1 MKTVL
6 IIILVLVLSIGAG
19 YFLLPL
25 LIQKETAVLK
35 SEIQDVKQRLERIEK
50 SMEVAPLQPDADFQK
65 VIQTVNALHMK
76 VVSLEDSFKKS
87 SAALDETMKNQNAAN
102 EEALKKQAESME
114 KITKETQSKIQ
125 EIMFDATMALIRG
138 HILKAR
144 VEISSRNVGTARSEL
159 DLINDLLTEAK
170 SSASGKNKE
179 VIEELQGLLKKA
191 RAEIDT
197 DLPAALNKI
206 DLLWHEMSR
215 LLRKT

>member
-6 IIILVLVLSIGAG
+6 IIILVLILTIGVG
-19 YFLLPL
+19 YFVLPL
-25 LIQKETAVLK
+25 LMKQETAALK
-35 SEIQDVKQRLERIEK
+35 SEIQDIKQRLERMEK
-50 SMEVAPLQPDADFQK
+50 TMEVAPLQPDADFQK
-65 VIQTVNALHMK
+65 VIQTVNALHIK
-76 VVSLEDSFKKS
+76 VVSLEESFKKS
-87 SAALDETMKNQNAAN
+87 TAALDEAMKKQNAAN
-102 EEALKKQAESME
+102 GEALRKQAESME
-114 KITKETQSKIQ
+114 KITKETQSKLQ

-144 VEISSRNVGTARSEL
+144 VEISSKNVGTARSEL

-170 SSASGKNKE
+170 SSATGKNKD

-215 LLRKT
+215 LLRRT

>member
-19 YFLLPL
+19 YFVLPL
-25 LIQKETAVLK
+25 LIQKETAGLK

-50 SMEVAPLQPDADFQK
+50 SMEIAPLQPDADFQK
-65 VIQTVNALHMK
+65 VIQTVNALHIK

-87 SAALDETMKNQNAAN
+87 AVALDETMKNQNAAH
-102 EEALKKQAESME
+102 EEALRKQAETIE

-125 EIMFDATMALIRG
+125 EIMFDSTMALIRG

-144 VEISSRNVGTARSEL
+144 VEISSKNVGTARSEL

-191 RAEIDT
+191 RTEIDT

>member
-19 YFLLPL
+19 YFVLPL
-25 LIQKETAVLK
+25 LIQKETAGLK
-35 SEIQDVKQRLERIEK
+35 SEMQDVKQRLERIEK
-50 SMEVAPLQPDADFQK
+50 SMEIAPLQPDADFQK
-65 VIQTVNALHMK
+65 VIQTVNALHIK

-87 SAALDETMKNQNAAN
+87 AAALDETMKNQNAAH
-102 EEALKKQAESME
+102 EETLRKQAETIE

-125 EIMFDATMALIRG
+125 EIMFDSTMALIRG

-144 VEISSRNVGTARSEL
+144 VEISSKNVGTARSEL

-179 VIEELQGLLKKA
+179 VIEELRVSLKKA
-191 RAEIDT
+191 RTEIDT

-206 DLLWHEMSR
+206 DLLWYEMSR

>member
-19 YFLLPL
+19 YFVLPL
-25 LIQKETAVLK
+25 LIQKETAGLK

-50 SMEVAPLQPDADFQK
+50 SMEIAPLQPDADFQK
-65 VIQTVNALHMK
+65 VIQTVNALHIK

-87 SAALDETMKNQNAAN
+87 ATTLDETMKNKNAAH
-102 EEALKKQAESME
+102 EEALRKQAETIE

-125 EIMFDATMALIRG
+125 EIMFDSTMALIRG

-144 VEISSRNVGTARSEL
+144 VEISSKNVGTARSEL

-179 VIEELQGLLKKA
+179 VIEELRGSLKKA
-191 RAEIDT
+191 RMEIDI

-206 DLLWHEMSR
+206 DLLWYEMSR

>member
-1 MKTVL
+1 M
-6 IIILVLVLSIGAG
+6 
-19 YFLLPL
+19 
-25 LIQKETAVLK
+25 
-35 SEIQDVKQRLERIEK
+35 EI
-50 SMEVAPLQPDADFQK
+50 APLQPDADFQK

-76 VVSLEDSFKKS
+76 VVALEDSFKKS
-87 SAALDETMKNQNAAN
+87 AAALDETVKKQNAAN
-102 EEALKKQAESME
+102 KEALRKQAEAME
-114 KITKETQSKIQ
+114 KITKETQSKLQ

-144 VEISSRNVGTARSEL
+144 VEISSKNVGTARSEL

-170 SSASGKNKE
+170 SSVSGKNKE

>member
-19 YFLLPL
+19 YFVLPL

>member
-6 IIILVLVLSIGAG
+6 IIILILVLSIGAG
-19 YFLLPL
+19 YFVLPL

-35 SEIQDVKQRLERIEK
+35 SDIQDVKQRLERIEK
-50 SMEVAPLQPDADFQK
+50 SMEIAPLQPDADFQK

-76 VVSLEDSFKKS
+76 VVALEDSFKKS
-87 SAALDETMKNQNAAN
+87 AAALDETMKKQNAAN
-102 EEALKKQAESME
+102 EEALKKQAEAME
-114 KITKETQSKIQ
+114 RITKETQSKLQ

-144 VEISSRNVGTARSEL
+144 VEISSKNVGTARSEL
-159 DLINDLLTEAK
+159 DLVNDLLTEAK
-170 SSASGKNKE
+170 SSVSGKNKE

>member
-6 IIILVLVLSIGAG
+6 IIILVLVLSFGAG
-19 YFLLPL
+19 YFVLPL
-25 LIQKETAVLK
+25 LLQKETAGLK

-50 SMEVAPLQPDADFQK
+50 SMEIAPLHPDADFQK

-87 SAALDETMKNQNAAN
+87 AAALDETMKNQNAAH
-102 EEALKKQAESME
+102 EEALRKQAETIE

-125 EIMFDATMALIRG
+125 EIMFDSTMALIRG

-144 VEISSRNVGTARSEL
+144 VEISSKNVGTARSEL

-179 VIEELQGLLKKA
+179 VIEELRGSLKKA
-191 RAEIDT
+191 RTEIDI

-206 DLLWHEMSR
+206 DLLWYEMSR